1 MKVIKWRETTA
12 KHPKAGITERDDLLT
27 YQGTHAASWAI
38 FIDNPELGMYL
49 ERIKYDI
56 DVLGV
61 VLLELLQDLDL
72 MHRDLD
78 AFILC

>member
-1 MKVIKWRETTA
+1 MEKDNSQRSKTRIK
-12 KHPKAGITERDDLLT
+12 ERDDLLT
-27 YQGTHAASWAI
+27 YQGTHAASWTI
-38 FIDNPELGMYL
+38 FVDNPELGMYL
-49 ERIKYDI
+49 KRIKNDV

>member
-1 MKVIKWRETTA
+1 
-12 KHPKAGITERDDLLT
+12 
-27 YQGTHAASWAI
+27 
-38 FIDNPELGMYL
+38 MYL
-49 ERIKYDI
+49 ERVKDDI

-61 VLLELLQDLDL
+61 ILLELLQDLDL